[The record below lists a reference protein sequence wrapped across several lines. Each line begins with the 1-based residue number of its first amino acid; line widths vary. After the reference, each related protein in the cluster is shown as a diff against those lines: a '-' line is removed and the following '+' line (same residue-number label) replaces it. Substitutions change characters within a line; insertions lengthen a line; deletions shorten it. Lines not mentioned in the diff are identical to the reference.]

1 MSSASPSSAR
11 SSCGKR
17 GWRNLEGNDVP
28 VERLW
33 EEYRARGSPAAREQL
48 IIHYAPL
55 VKYVAGRVAVGLPS
69 SVDAE
74 DLISYGIFGLV
85 DAVEKFDPKRGVKF
99 ETYAIARIRGAMIDG
114 LRAND
119 WVPRSVRQKA
129 RELERTVAELEAR
142 LGRAATDAE
151 IRAALN
157 MDPRQY
163 SELLAELRGASL
175 VSLEELWSRD
185 PDDDNPLSLGQM
197 LEDAAAEE
205 PGAALEA
212 EEVERFLGEV
222 IESLPER
229 ERLVVTLYYYEGLTL
244 KEIGRVLGV
253 SESRV
258 CQLHTKAIVR
268 LRARLWRFR
277 DSLVS

>member
-1 MSSASPSSAR
+1 MQPGGSEID
-11 SSCGKR
+11 K
-17 GWRNLEGNDVP
+17 
-28 VERLW
+28 LW
-33 EEYRARGSPAAREQL
+33 AEYRTHRSQAAREQL

-69 SVDAE
+69 TIDTD
-74 DLISYGIFGLV
+74 DLVGYGIFGLV
-85 DAVEKFDPKRGVKF
+85 DAIEKFEPERGVKF

-129 RELERTVAELEAR
+129 RHLEQTVARLEAE
-142 LGRAATDAE
+142 LGRSATEEE
-151 IRAALN
+151 IRSALN
-157 MDPRQY
+157 MDAKQY
-163 SELLAELRGASL
+163 AALLTELRAAAL
-175 VSLEELWSRD
+175 VSLEELWGND
-185 PDDDNPLSLGQM
+185 PDQDNPLSLGQM

-212 EEVERFLGEV
+212 EEVERFLGQV

-258 CQLHTKAIVR
+258 CQLHTKALVR
-268 LRARLWRFR
+268 LRARLLRYR
-277 DSLVS
+277 DALVS